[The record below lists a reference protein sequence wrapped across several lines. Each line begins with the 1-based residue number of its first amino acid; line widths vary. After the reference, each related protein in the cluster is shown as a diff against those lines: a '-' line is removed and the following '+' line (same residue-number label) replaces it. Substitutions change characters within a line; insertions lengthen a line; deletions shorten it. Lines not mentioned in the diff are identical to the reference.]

1 MPRGVQGADR
11 NAGLLW
17 NDFFEFQYT
26 RVWIYFVVTAP
37 MIAFCLGLGYG
48 LPGLRIKFSKMRR
61 LGKSAEDE
69 QSRTPAAMA

>member
-1 MPRGVQGADR
+1 MQG
-11 NAGLLW
+11 
-17 NDFFEFQYT
+17 FFGMNFVEFQYM

-48 LPGLRIKFSKMRR
+48 LPGLRIQFSKMRR